1 MNAFL
6 VSGGKYTVGRIYSRS
21 TRGLRLNRPPRPSPE
36 YQMTLGLHHSYP
48 EKEPCCNV
56 VLVILKRQRNAV
68 SYYTA
73 LAPRSVI
80 TIQYRFSVDP

>member
-1 MNAFL
+1 
-6 VSGGKYTVGRIYSRS
+6 
-21 TRGLRLNRPPRPSPE
+21 
-36 YQMTLGLHHSYP
+36 MTLGLHYSYP